1 VFDSVKELL
10 DKIRLGEDSFLEL
23 KEVRFSGDRVS
34 APKRDSLSDEL
45 AAFAN
50 ARGGVCILGVDDS
63 TRDIIGIPLQF
74 LDGVETFVREVCNAS
89 IDPPLMPVIERIALP
104 TSAGTDLP
112 VIKVEVPSSLFV
124 HRSSG
129 GYFHRVGS
137 SKRQMSPEYLARLF
151 QQRSQARI
159 IHFDEQV
166 VPNATLDAL
175 SEPLWARFQTTRTRG
190 DTRESFL
197 HKLGM
202 ARRDEDRTWRPTVAG
217 VLLASEDPRQ
227 LLRNTFIQA
236 VAYAGVNESPPD
248 ASTAY
253 QLDAA
258 DISGPLDR
266 QVVEACRFVARNM
279 RTSAT
284 KAMGRADLPQYDM
297 TAVFEALVNSVAH
310 RDYAIYGSKI
320 RLRMYSDRLEL
331 YSPGTLANTMTIE
344 SLPLRQSARNEVI
357 TSLLARCPVPGDLPG
372 VETDRTTMMDKRGE
386 GVRIILERSNTLSGR
401 QPEYQLIDD
410 AELLLTIYASGVPS
424 RNE

>member
-1 VFDSVKELL
+1 MFDSVKELL

-23 KEVRFSGDRVS
+23 KEVRFSGDRVI
-34 APKRDSLSDEL
+34 APHRDSLSDEL

-50 ARGGVCILGVDDS
+50 ARGGVCVLGVDDS
-63 TRDIIGIPLQF
+63 TRDIIGIPLEF
-74 LDGVETFVREVCNAS
+74 LDSVEAFVREVCNAS
-89 IDPPLMPVIERIALP
+89 IDPPLLPVIERMTLP

-112 VIKVEVPSSLFV
+112 VIKIEVPRSLFV

-137 SKRQMSPEYLARLF
+137 SKRKMSTEYLLRLS

-159 IHFDEQV
+159 IHFDEHV
-166 VPNATLDAL
+166 VPNSSLDAL
-175 SEPLWARFQTTRTRG
+175 SEPLWTRFQTPRTHA
-190 DTRESFL
+190 DTRENFL

-202 ARRDEDRTWRPTVAG
+202 ARQDEGGSWRPTVAG
-217 VLLASEDPRQ
+217 VLLASEDPEQ
-227 LLRNTFIQA
+227 LLRNAFIQA
-236 VAYAGVNESPPD
+236 VAYASVSETPSD
-248 ASTAY
+248 AATAY

-258 DISGPLDR
+258 DITGPLDR
-266 QVVEACRFVARNM
+266 QVVEACRFIARNM

-284 KAMGRADLPQYDM
+284 KAMGRADVPQYDM

-320 RLRMYSDRLEL
+320 RLRIYSDRLEL

-344 SLPLRQSARNEVI
+344 SLPLRQSARNEAI
-357 TSLLARCPVPGDLPG
+357 TSLLAKCPVPVDLPG

-386 GVRIILERSNTLSGR
+386 GVRIILERSTTLSGR
-401 QPEYQLIDD
+401 QPEYRLIDD
-410 AELLLTIYASGVPS
+410 AELLLTIYAAGVPS

>member
-1 VFDSVKELL
+1 MFDSVKELV

-23 KEVRFSGDRVS
+23 KEVRFSGDRVI
-34 APKRDSLSDEL
+34 APNRDSLSDEL

-50 ARGGVCILGVDDS
+50 AHGGVCVLGVDDS

-89 IDPPLMPVIERIALP
+89 INPPLLPVIERMTLP

-112 VIKVEVPSSLFV
+112 VIKVDVPRSLFV

-137 SKRQMSPEYLARLF
+137 SKRPMSPEYLARLF

-159 IHFDEQV
+159 IRFDEQV

-175 SEPLWARFQTTRTRG
+175 SEPLWTRFQTTRTRD

-202 ARRDEDRTWRPTVAG
+202 ARQDQDRTWRPTVAG
-217 VLLASEDPRQ
+217 LLLGSEDPAQ
-227 LLRNTFIQA
+227 LLRNAFIQA
-236 VAYAGVNESPPD
+236 VAYASVSESPAD

-258 DISGPLDR
+258 DITGPLDR

-284 KAMGRADLPQYDM
+284 KEMGRADLPQYDI

-344 SLPLRQSARNEVI
+344 SLPLRQAARNETI
-357 TSLLARCPVPGDLPG
+357 TSLLAKCPVPGDLPSIN
-372 VETDRTTMMDKRGE
+372 TDRTTMMDKRGE
-386 GVRIILERSNTLSGR
+386 GVRIILERSTTLSGR
-401 QPEYQLIDD
+401 QPEYRLIDD
-410 AELLLTIYASGVPS
+410 AELLLTIYAAGVSS